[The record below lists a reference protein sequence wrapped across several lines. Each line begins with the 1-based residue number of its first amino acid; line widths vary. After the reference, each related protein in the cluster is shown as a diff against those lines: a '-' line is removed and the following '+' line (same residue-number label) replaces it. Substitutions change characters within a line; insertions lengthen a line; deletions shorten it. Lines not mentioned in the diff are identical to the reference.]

1 VNHGTLDLEA
11 IVDASPLRGAQIT
24 IIALC
29 ALVAMV
35 DGFDTQ
41 SIALAAPVII
51 GAWGVPPAAFGIVFS
66 AGLLGSLLG
75 AFLMGVV
82 ADRRGRKPALL
93 VSMLMFA
100 VLTLATPLAGTVPAL
115 TVLRILT
122 GLGLGGALPIIIS
135 ITSEFAPARLRSTI
149 VSLMFC
155 GFPLGAVI
163 GGVAASWL
171 IPAFGWSSV
180 FTLGGAAPLLLL
192 PLIAAFVPES
202 VRFLALKQDHAGL
215 LAVLGRLGWA
225 SLWNGEVSV
234 RAPEARSPVA
244 KLFSEGRALG
254 TLLLWATLF
263 LSLLLTYFLINWIP
277 IIARQSGIG
286 MESAVL
292 AVAAVNLGAILG
304 CLVIGRLAD
313 RTGNG
318 SAYISGGFALGA
330 VAIAMIGQAE
340 GSGAWLLGTS
350 LLAGVFTIGAQMCTV
365 AFCAAFYETSLR
377 ATGVG
382 WAIGVG
388 RIGAIIGPLLGG
400 ALLATGTPVP
410 TLFLV
415 IGVMSIGSAAGM
427 AGIGLGVLRP
437 GAKGRASNAA

>member
-1 VNHGTLDLEA
+1 VTQGKLDLEA
-11 IVDASPLRGAQIT
+11 IVDTLPLKPAQLAIVL
-24 IIALC
+24 LC

-41 SIALAAPVII
+41 SIALVAPVII
-51 GAWGVPPAAFGIVFS
+51 AAWGVKAAAFGLVFS
-66 AGLLGSLLG
+66 AGLFGSLVG
-75 AFLMGVV
+75 ALTMGVV
-82 ADRRGRKPALL
+82 ADRQGRKPALIA
-93 VSMLMFA
+93 SMLVFA
-100 VLTLATPLAGTVPAL
+100 LVTLATPLAHTTSAL
-115 TVLRILT
+115 TALRFLT

-135 ITSEFAPARLRSTI
+135 ITSEFAPARQRATI

-163 GGVAASWL
+163 GGVAAARL
-171 IPAFGWSSV
+171 IPAFGWPSIFYV
-180 FTLGGAAPLLLL
+180 GGAAPLLLL

-202 VRFLALKQDHAGL
+202 VRFMALRQDHARL
-215 LAVLGRLGWA
+215 TRVLDRMGWA
-225 SLWNGEVSV
+225 PLWNGELAL
-234 RAPEARSPVA
+234 RTDERRSPVA
-244 KLFSEGRALG
+244 KLFTEGRALG

-286 MESAVL
+286 MQGAVL

-313 RTGNG
+313 RYGNAT
-318 SAYISGGFALGA
+318 AYISCGFALGA
-330 VAIAMIGQAE
+330 VAIVMIGRAE
-340 GSGAWLLGTS
+340 GSGTWLLWAS
-350 LLAGVFTIGAQMCTV
+350 LLAGVFSIGAQMCTV

-388 RIGAIIGPLLGG
+388 RIGAIVGPLLGG
-400 ALLATGTPVP
+400 VLIAAGMPTP

-415 IGVMSIGSAAGM
+415 IGLMSIGSALGA

-437 GAKGRASNAA
+437 RPARSLGNAA

>member
-1 VNHGTLDLEA
+1 MTQGKLDLEA
-11 IVDASPLRGAQIT
+11 IVDTLPLKPAQLAIVL
-24 IIALC
+24 LC

-41 SIALAAPVII
+41 SIALVAPVII
-51 GAWGVPPAAFGIVFS
+51 AGWGVKAAAFGLVFS
-66 AGLLGSLLG
+66 AGLFGSLVG
-75 AFLMGVV
+75 ALTMGVV
-82 ADRRGRKPALL
+82 ADRQGRKPALIA
-93 VSMLMFA
+93 SMLVFA
-100 VLTLATPLAGTVPAL
+100 LVTLATPLAHTTSAL
-115 TVLRILT
+115 TALRFLT

-135 ITSEFAPARLRSTI
+135 ITSEFAPARQRATI

-163 GGVAASWL
+163 GGVAAARL
-171 IPAFGWSSV
+171 IPAFGWPSIFYV
-180 FTLGGAAPLLLL
+180 GGAAPLLLL

-202 VRFLALKQDHAGL
+202 VRFMALRQDHA
-215 LAVLGRLGWA
+215 RLGKVLDRMGWA
-225 SLWNGEVSV
+225 PLWNGELAL
-234 RAPEARSPVA
+234 RTDERRSPVA
-244 KLFSEGRALG
+244 KLFTEGRALG

-286 MESAVL
+286 MQGAVL

-313 RTGNG
+313 RYGNAT
-318 SAYISGGFALGA
+318 AYISCGFALGA
-330 VAIAMIGQAE
+330 VAIVMIGRAE
-340 GSGAWLLGTS
+340 GSGTWLLWAS

-388 RIGAIIGPLLGG
+388 RIGAIVGPLLGG
-400 ALLATGTPVP
+400 VLIAAGMPTP

-415 IGVMSIGSAAGM
+415 IGLMSIGSALGA

-437 GAKGRASNAA
+437 RPARSLGNAA